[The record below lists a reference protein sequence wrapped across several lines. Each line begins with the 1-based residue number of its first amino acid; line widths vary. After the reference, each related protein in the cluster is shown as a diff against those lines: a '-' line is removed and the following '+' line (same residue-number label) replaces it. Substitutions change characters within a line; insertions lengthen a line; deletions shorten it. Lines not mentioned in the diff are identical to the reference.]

1 MTFLIKAT
9 NEYRVETK
17 EHANKLHKELETF
30 CGSNGYTLVSWSETY
45 KSRKAQGEIIDE
57 YYQIKATI
65 QFNDI
70 KEPEIV
76 LDSIDYNMGGQY
88 E

>member
-17 EHANKLHKELETF
+17 EHADKLHKELEAF
-30 CGSNGYTLVSWSETY
+30 CSNNRYTLASWSEVY
-45 KSRKAQGEIIDE
+45 KCRKAQGEIIDE
-57 YYQIKATI
+57 YYQTKATI

-70 KEPEIV
+70 KEPETV
-76 LDSIDYNMGGQY
+76 LDSIDYNMRGQY

>member
-1 MTFLIKAT
+1 MTFLIKVI

-17 EHANKLHKELETF
+17 ECAKKLHKELEAF
-30 CGSNGYTLVSWSETY
+30 CAENGYTLVSWSETY
-45 KSRKAQGEIIDE
+45 KNRKAQGEIIDE

-76 LDSIDYNMGGQY
+76 LDSINYNMRGQY